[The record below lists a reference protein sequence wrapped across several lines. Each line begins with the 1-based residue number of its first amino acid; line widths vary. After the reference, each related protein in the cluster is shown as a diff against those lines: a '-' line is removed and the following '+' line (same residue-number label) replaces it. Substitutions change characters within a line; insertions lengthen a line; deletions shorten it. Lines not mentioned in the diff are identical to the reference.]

1 MIPVST
7 YGKLGSVKVLAF
19 FSFLI
24 FFSCSV
30 PHNRTGKY
38 IDFDAEGMIR
48 NYTYCYDSIISNDW
62 MKKDLG
68 KVEISVS
75 VRYTK
80 AFPFLKLPLNIEET
94 SLRSDTIHSYFFEI
108 PLFTSSGYPL
118 NNNKKHGLYEVTHV
132 VSSNIEVDSTYTI
145 WLSTP
150 LEHSEGIKSLG
161 VFIREIPS

>member
-1 MIPVST
+1 MIPVSS
-7 YGKLGSVKVLAF
+7 YGKLGLVKVLTF

-30 PHNRTGKY
+30 SHNRTGKY
-38 IDFDAEGMIR
+38 IDFEEEGMIC
-48 NYTYCYDSIISNDW
+48 NYAYCFDSIISNDW

-68 KVEISVS
+68 KVEISVN
-75 VRYTK
+75 VRYTE

-94 SLRSDTIHSYFFEI
+94 SLNSDSIHNYFFEI
-108 PLFTSSGYPL
+108 PLFNSSGYPI
-118 NNNKKHGLYEVTHV
+118 NNKKHGLYEVTHV

-145 WLSTP
+145 WISTP